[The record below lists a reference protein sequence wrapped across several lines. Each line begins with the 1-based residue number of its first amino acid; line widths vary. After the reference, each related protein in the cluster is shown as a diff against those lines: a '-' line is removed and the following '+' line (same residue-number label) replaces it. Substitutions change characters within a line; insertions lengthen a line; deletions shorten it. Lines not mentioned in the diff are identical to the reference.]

1 MIITITDL
9 IGKEDRVELKDVIV
23 KEYKDRR
30 YFQLIPVGIEDK
42 ICVGKDTYAGK
53 CIEWGISTHPDTT
66 SFDVEITRINNKSK
80 FHPYFYVRLM
90 ARGA

>member
-1 MIITITDL
+1 MDEKEL
-9 IGKEDRVELKDVIV
+9 AKIGKKVMKIVVEKRKNPTVGEVIG
-23 KEYKDRR
+23 
-30 YFQLIPVGIEDK
+30 VG
-42 ICVGKDTYAGK
+42 CVGKDTYAGK